1 MKFKINKDVLLENL
15 NNNTMFKK
23 DKVVQWKCNECG
35 YIYEGESAPE
45 VCPACLHPQGYYVA
59 TVPTGWAFEIPHECR
74 LFILSRSG
82 HGFKNN
88 TTLANSV
95 GLLDYDYRGQLMVKL
110 ICFDNTP
117 PEILE
122 GQAVAQCALIHTP
135 RCYFMESDNLSIT
148 DRGDNGFGST
158 TKSGN

>member
-1 MKFKINKDVLLENL
+1 MKIKRLHKDAILPRYA
-15 NNNTMFKK
+15 TDGASAFDMFA
-23 DKVVQWKCNECG
+23 
-35 YIYEGESAPE
+35 YERVIWG
-45 VCPACLHPQGYYVA
+45 LHPQGYYVA
-59 TVPTGWAFEIPHECR
+59 TVPTGWAFEIPHECG

-122 GQAVAQCALIHTP
+122 GQAIAQCALIHTP
-135 RCYFMESDNLSIT
+135 RCYFMESDDLSIT

>member
-1 MKFKINKDVLLENL
+1 MKIKKLHEKAIPPHYATDGASAFDLYCYNDVEWSCRGG
-15 NNNTMFKK
+15 
-23 DKVVQWKCNECG
+23 VWE
-35 YIYEGESAPE
+35 
-45 VCPACLHPQGYYVA
+45 A
-59 TVPTGWAFEIPHECR
+59 TVPTGWAFEIPHECG

-122 GQAVAQCALIHTP
+122 GQAIAQCALIHTP
-135 RCYFMESDNLSIT
+135 RCYFMESDDLSIT
-148 DRGDNGFGST
+148 DRGENGFGSSD
-158 TKSGN
+158 K